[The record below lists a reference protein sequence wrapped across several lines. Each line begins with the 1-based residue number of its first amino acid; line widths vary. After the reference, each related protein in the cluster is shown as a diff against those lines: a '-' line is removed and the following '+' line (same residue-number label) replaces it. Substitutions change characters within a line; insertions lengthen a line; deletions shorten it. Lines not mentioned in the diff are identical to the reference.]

1 MFFSFSS
8 TRWDSSEFSGLPS
21 VTQLPDKQLR
31 DYALVAGG
39 LALVLSRC
47 SPAAV
52 SRDFQA
58 TSQLWRSLRRQMAR
72 SRDVELPPQ
81 LLIDA
86 SHEVVQYADPATR
99 DALRRCVLGI
109 RHDARPASSRPR
121 FWRAA
126 R

>member
-1 MFFSFSS
+1 MFFSFLS

-21 VTQLPDKQLR
+21 VTQLPGKELR

-52 SRDFQA
+52 ERDFQA
-58 TSQLWRSLRRQMAR
+58 TSQAWRSLRRQMAR
-72 SRDVELPPQ
+72 SRGVQLPPQ

-86 SHEVVQYADPATR
+86 SHEVAQYADAATR
-99 DALRRCVLGI
+99 DALLRCLQHM
-109 RHDARPASSRPR
+109 RPAARPEGSLAGSLRGTR
-121 FWRAA
+121 
-126 R
+126 